1 MLLGAALVASLM
13 WPAEVLAEETG
24 ADALFRQGVEALRA
38 RRYNDAAS
46 LFRLSYNMDPRAA
59 TMCNLALTEERARRY
74 TAARDAYN
82 QCARDDRDG
91 RYRQHALDRASA
103 LDRQINSQSRQP
115 TYRQPQPQPRQPAAY
130 PQPTPS
136 QQPQPEPRRQRHTLA
151 WVGLSSA
158 LLGLGSIGT
167 AIGLHVWASNVHDE
181 LWDEYED
188 QIPAGSAAAARVERG
203 STGVTVAIALYA
215 VGGVLTATGVILAVL
230 DAAGVGGQAS
240 SGSRY
245 ALRFTPNGLS
255 VLF

>member
-1 MLLGAALVASLM
+1 MWGVVLVASLS
-13 WPAEVLAEETG
+13 WPTEVIAEESG

-59 TMCNLALTEERARRY
+59 TMCNLALTEERARRL

-91 RYRQHALDRASA
+91 RYRRHALDRASD
-103 LDRQINSQSRQP
+103 LDRQIRSQSRQP
-115 TYRQPQPQPRQPAAY
+115 TYSQPQPRQPTPHPQQQPSQR
-130 PQPTPS
+130 PQP
-136 QQPQPEPRRQRHTLA
+136 QPRRQRHTLA
-151 WVGLSSA
+151 WVGLGSA

-181 LWDEYED
+181 LWNEYED

-203 STGVTVAIALYA
+203 RTGVTVAIALYA
-215 VGGVLTATGVILAVL
+215 VGGVITAAGVLLAVL
-230 DAAGVGGQAS
+230 DAAGVGSRAS

-255 VLF
+255 VSF